1 MSMDKMKISI
11 VLNLLNEAKH
21 IRDLLD
27 SLVIQ
32 EGPFEVIVVDAGS
45 WDGTPEV
52 IKKYMEKHPGMIEL
66 YHRPGTRGESTNFG
80 ILKVKGDAIATI
92 GGDCI
97 ANPFWLKELRKTLG
111 QFDIAAGKTINIGY
125 HAFEKLERV
134 ELYHRGMDIS
144 YPSGNMAWRKK
155 VIDDVV
161 GFDPWFVTAEDIDM
175 NFRAVAMGYTL
186 GYNENALVYHRM
198 KESFIKF
205 FKQAFWNG
213 WGRKQLTMKHGR
225 LWSSYK
231 PQRLLET
238 SKSMWAL
245 ARLSFAVLG
254 YVVCKFY
261 EKSPYTLPA
270 DQELKRFKFVFPGR

>member
-1 MSMDKMKISI
+1 MDKMKISI
-11 VLNLLNEAKH
+11 ILNLLNETKH

-32 EGPFEVIVVDAGS
+32 EGPLEIIVVDAGS
-45 WDGTPEV
+45 WDGTPEAV
-52 IKKYMEKHPGMIEL
+52 KRYMETHPGVIEL

-80 ILKVKGDAIATI
+80 ILKAKGEAIATV

-111 QFDIAAGKTINIGY
+111 QYDIAAGKTINIGY
-125 HAFEKLERV
+125 QAFEKLERV

-161 GFDPWFVTAEDIDM
+161 GFDPWFVTAEDIDL
-175 NFRAVAMGYTL
+175 NFRAVALGYTL
-186 GYNENALVYHRM
+186 GHNENALIYHRM
-198 KESFIKF
+198 KESFMKF

-231 PQRLLET
+231 HQRLLAT
-238 SKSMWAL
+238 
-245 ARLSFAVLG
+245 
-254 YVVCKFY
+254 
-261 EKSPYTLPA
+261 
-270 DQELKRFKFVFPGR
+270 